1 MHDRM
6 GRWHN
11 NDVCVKRLL
20 HECYWSKNSD
30 FSHGCLEIR
39 SPFFGV
45 DVEVSTYNGL
55 RPLHRAAANDHI
67 SIVKELIEERNTEI
81 NARNDNGDTALRLA
95 RQFDKPD
102 VASYLVSH
110 SGIE

>member
-1 MHDRM
+1 MSVIGLKIVISVMVVLRFV
-6 GRWHN
+6 RI
-11 NDVCVKRLL
+11 L
-20 HECYWSKNSD
+20 
-30 FSHGCLEIR
+30 
-39 SPFFGV
+39 FGV

-55 RPLHRAAANDHI
+55 RLLHWAAANDHI

-95 RQFDKPD
+95 RQQYKPD